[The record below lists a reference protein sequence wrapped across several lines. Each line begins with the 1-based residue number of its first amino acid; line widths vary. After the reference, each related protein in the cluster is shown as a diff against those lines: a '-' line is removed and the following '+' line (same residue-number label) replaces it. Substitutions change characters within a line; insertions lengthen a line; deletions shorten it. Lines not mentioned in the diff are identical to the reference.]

1 MKKKIACLVLLI
13 FCVITVLTG
22 CNLFVTN
29 YDLYL
34 NQIMAQ
40 TNVLMTNGEEK
51 TITISKE
58 ELINGYYSYGQTLI
72 QEYGY
77 SYQEALDYILDML
90 LQRKVLLN
98 DIQQKAEKE
107 GELGAKNSTYKYQ
120 LNLNEYN
127 EVVEECWDYIDKQLK
142 TVEKEVK
149 EEFDFDDDV
158 FPEEEEKKSEYSPY
172 TPYEKKINVSGNTV
186 TRKQTVYVENIDG
199 DEPDADSLVLWDKE
213 KKELSNY
220 KKPSYAN
227 STIDRLVW
235 SKYYTNLKNNEEN
248 KKVDDRSDEATFA
261 RELER
266 VYKIN
271 LENKYLE
278 KFQAMYNDSVGY
290 DNNGELT
297 DEIKQKIIDK
307 YTENYNKNKEVYDI
321 SKTAFYSKVTST
333 SDRANY
339 VYYGEDEELIT
350 CIHILVKLDQKTQI
364 DKIKE
369 IEADPQLTDEER
381 ETNADQYRDAAST
394 YATERDAE
402 GFEIEGKKVSVEE
415 ILNALQTKIAE
426 ETATYEKGTVLYAE
440 TAIKIFNEFMYK
452 YNQDPGIANAT
463 FDYVVGTKTSPM
475 VESFTNAVR
484 DLHYNEGYVGAM
496 SGAVLEENDNYS
508 GFHIVMYTGTLE
520 NTVNP
525 QTLTVDNVVEKLS
538 GIKTSESFNQTMF
551 EYYYDLVITEEKDYN
566 THETNI
572 VSTLLSGLEI
582 KYYRYLYN
590 DLLA

>member
-1 MKKKIACLVLLI
+1 MKKKIACLVLLM

-415 ILNALQTKIAE
+415 ILNALQTKIDEA
-426 ETATYEKGTVLYAE
+426 TATYEKGTVLYAE

>member
-1 MKKKIACLVLLI
+1 
-13 FCVITVLTG
+13 
-22 CNLFVTN
+22 
-29 YDLYL
+29 
-34 NQIMAQ
+34 
-40 TNVLMTNGEEK
+40 
-51 TITISKE
+51 
-58 ELINGYYSYGQTLI
+58 
-72 QEYGY
+72 
-77 SYQEALDYILDML
+77 ML

-415 ILNALQTKIAE
+415 ILNALQTKIDEA
-426 ETATYEKGTVLYAE
+426 TATYEKGTVLYAE

>member
-1 MKKKIACLVLLI
+1 MKKKIACLVLLM

-142 TVEKEVK
+142 TVGKEVK

-415 ILNALQTKIAE
+415 ILNALQTKIDEA
-426 ETATYEKGTVLYAE
+426 TATYEKGTVLYAE

>member
-1 MKKKIACLVLLI
+1 MKKKIACLVLLM

-278 KFQAMYNDSVGY
+278 KFQAMYNDSIGY

-415 ILNALQTKIAE
+415 ILNALQTKIDEA
-426 ETATYEKGTVLYAE
+426 TATYEKGTVLYAE

>member
-278 KFQAMYNDSVGY
+278 KFQAMYNDSIGY

-415 ILNALQTKIAE
+415 ILNALQTKIDEA
-426 ETATYEKGTVLYAE
+426 TATYEKGTVLYAE